1 LHKANGGRIDLP
13 KFAGGGDL
21 SVSEQ
26 LAQDA
31 GVPQDTS
38 DKEPSPYPYVA
49 YQKST
54 VPYFPGPD
62 KPGVQSLDP
71 ISVHMQKPSFL
82 QNLGENIL
90 GAADLGKTLVGGT
103 LGMVPAALETGA
115 RMFTS
120 PNTAQ
125 DIYEQAL
132 SHYTPDLMTQRGK
145 EMGEDLAGFMQ
156 DYKIPL
162 ALPELMAFEG
172 ALGPGAG
179 AALRKSNQ
187 ALKALEPEA
196 GTLGSNLGNVGN
208 QFQRTADYPMTV
220 STRLPNAKGST
231 ENPINQN
238 LLVNG
243 DTFKRDP
250 EAFAHNMDLMQSY
263 PNFNIKSKNPE
274 IRSKEMH
281 DQMVGNLLALHDAV
295 PEDTRARSQLWYDG
309 ANNIVK
315 NWENQYGVPAHAGAG
330 MLAALSPQKDW
341 FMNVSLGGRVMH
353 IMREYANSPWTP
365 EMSETAKAIYG
376 KDQYADQLAELSGKK
391 LNDLKDPIQKAMWLR
406 TFDQTYF
413 PREHSIVTPEGY
425 DAGTRMTDKGVPY
438 KTGWGSNN
446 EIAKAI
452 NIFENPTRENIS
464 ANLGTQHKV
473 RNFYNNIY
481 HPDDPSGHVTIDT
494 HAVAAALLRP
504 LSGKS
509 TEVAHNFG
517 SGVVGSVGP
526 KNSSITGMQGTYAPY
541 AEAYRDAAAQRG
553 LLPRQ
558 MQSITWEAIRG
569 LYPDTFKTPTNN
581 AMIDNLWNQHKH
593 GKIELNNV
601 RQQLI
606 GRGINEPEWK

>member
-1 LHKANGGRIDLP
+1 
-13 KFAGGGDL
+13 
-21 SVSEQ
+21 
-26 LAQDA
+26 
-31 GVPQDTS
+31 
-38 DKEPSPYPYVA
+38 
-49 YQKST
+49 
-54 VPYFPGPD
+54 
-62 KPGVQSLDP
+62 
-71 ISVHMQKPSFL
+71 
-82 QNLGENIL
+82 
-90 GAADLGKTLVGGT
+90 
-103 LGMVPAALETGA
+103 
-115 RMFTS
+115 
-120 PNTAQ
+120 
-125 DIYEQAL
+125 
-132 SHYTPDLMTQRGK
+132 
-145 EMGEDLAGFMQ
+145 
-156 DYKIPL
+156 
-162 ALPELMAFEG
+162 MAFEG

-220 STRLPNAKGST
+220 STRLSNAEGST

-250 EAFAHNMDLMQSY
+250 EAFAHNINLMQSY

-446 EIAKAI
+446 DIAKAI

-481 HPDDPSGHVTIDT
+481 YPDDPSGHVTIDT

-569 LYPDTFKTPTNN
+569 LYPDTFKTPTNK
-581 AMIDNLWNQHKH
+581 AMIDNLWNQHKQ

>member
-1 LHKANGGRIDLP
+1 
-13 KFAGGGDL
+13 
-21 SVSEQ
+21 
-26 LAQDA
+26 
-31 GVPQDTS
+31 
-38 DKEPSPYPYVA
+38 
-49 YQKST
+49 
-54 VPYFPGPD
+54 
-62 KPGVQSLDP
+62 
-71 ISVHMQKPSFL
+71 
-82 QNLGENIL
+82 
-90 GAADLGKTLVGGT
+90 
-103 LGMVPAALETGA
+103 
-115 RMFTS
+115 
-120 PNTAQ
+120 
-125 DIYEQAL
+125 
-132 SHYTPDLMTQRGK
+132 
-145 EMGEDLAGFMQ
+145 
-156 DYKIPL
+156 
-162 ALPELMAFEG
+162 
-172 ALGPGAG
+172 
-179 AALRKSNQ
+179 
-187 ALKALEPEA
+187 
-196 GTLGSNLGNVGN
+196 
-208 QFQRTADYPMTV
+208 
-220 STRLPNAKGST
+220 
-231 ENPINQN
+231 
-238 LLVNG
+238 
-243 DTFKRDP
+243 
-250 EAFAHNMDLMQSY
+250 
-263 PNFNIKSKNPE
+263 
-274 IRSKEMH
+274 
-281 DQMVGNLLALHDAV
+281 
-295 PEDTRARSQLWYDG
+295 
-309 ANNIVK
+309 
-315 NWENQYGVPAHAGAG
+315 

-481 HPDDPSGHVTIDT
+481 YPDDPAGHVTIDT

-581 AMIDNLWNQHKH
+581 AMIDNLWNQHKQ